1 MKITEKLEEKKL
13 KDLDKPQLSVANN
26 KIPRIWVMVADKHI
40 ARVFK
45 RNGEHLELLGEASPD
60 KIIFGFGEKTTH
72 HKYAPDRKLSQIAEA
87 SFSAQLAGWLDEAVR
102 EDAFDR
108 LVLVAAPHTLGD
120 IRKELSKEVHTRIV
134 AEVSKDLTKHNE
146 AELRK
151 DLAEIVW
158 F

>member
-1 MKITEKLEEKKL
+1 MKISENLEKEKLKE
-13 KDLDKPQLSVANN
+13 LDKPQLSAANH
-26 KIPRIWVMVADKHI
+26 KIPRIWVLVADQHR

-45 RNGEHLELLGEASPD
+45 RSGDHLELLGEATPD
-60 KIIFGFGEKTTH
+60 KIIFGFGEKTMH

-87 SFSAQLAGWLDEAVR
+87 SFGAQIAEWLGKGVQ

-108 LVLVAAPHTLGD
+108 LVLVAAPHMLGD
-120 IRKELSKEVHTRIV
+120 LRKELNKEVHARIV

-146 AELRK
+146 TELRK